1 MLGQSKRAAA
11 AKLGKVVCIGVAGG
25 TGSGKTT
32 VAEAIVSRIG
42 PHRIAYIQHDSYYRD
57 LSHLPPEER
66 TRRNFD
72 HPDSLESELLVSHIA
87 ALKRGEPVEIPV
99 YDFTAHVR
107 TATTRRVEPRKVIL
121 VEGILIFAEKTLR
134 EQFDIRIFV
143 DTDADLRFIRRLRRD
158 IAERGR
164 SVESVISQYLET
176 VRPMH
181 LEFVEPSKRWADV
194 IIPEGG
200 FNTVALD
207 MVCARVEALLSG
219 EELWPSASSP

>member
-1 MLGQSKRAAA
+1 MARRQDRGAPGG
-11 AKLGKVVCIGVAGG
+11 LGKVVCIGVAGG

-66 TRRNFD
+66 IRRNFD
-72 HPDSLESELLVSHIA
+72 HPDALESELLVTHLL
-87 ALKRGEPVEIPV
+87 ALKRGEAVEIPV
-99 YDFTAHVR
+99 YDFTTHVR

-121 VEGILIFAEKTLR
+121 VEGILIFAEKALR

-164 SVESVISQYLET
+164 TVESVISQYLDT

-207 MVCARVEALLSG
+207 MVCARVEALLTGSQ
-219 EELWPSASSP
+219 